1 MAHRDIEHRTFR
13 FALETMR
20 VCDFLMARG
29 PIVRRAAYQLLDAG
43 MSVGSN
49 AEEAVG
55 AQSHADFAS
64 KCAVVRKEARESRFW
79 LRLIAAYD
87 STLSTRLG
95 PHATEAGELVAI
107 FNAMVKTARSK
118 AKKR

>member
-1 MAHRDIEHRTFR
+1 MPRRDIDERTFR

-20 VCDFLMARG
+20 ICDLLMARG

-49 AEEAVG
+49 TEEAEG
-55 AQSHADFAS
+55 AQSHADFAA

-87 STLSTRLG
+87 ATLASRLG

-107 FNAMVKTARSK
+107 FNAMAKTARSK
-118 AKKR
+118 ARKR